1 MREDLERTQS
11 ANSFDSYQNRQQ
23 SYSPSIYR
31 DNYGGDHQNG
41 GYNGGYDGYPPQ
53 NGGGSNTAIIVVI
66 IIATVIILA
75 LGGVVTF
82 FLLNNNDSDSKEP
95 ITTTA
100 AATTAAPT
108 EAQTQVAT
116 VAVVNVEGAKDDDAY
131 QKLNDAGVRY
141 TVSRQ
146 VSTEVDEGYVIS
158 QSPKDGFIKKD
169 EKVTLYIS
177 KGSGK
182 TSSQSS
188 EQAVTAAQSSV
199 TPDPPSPP
207 KYAASSSDYILP
219 YSDSRRYT
227 ESEIK
232 TLSKTRM
239 NYALNEIYAREGRL
253 FKDQQLQSYF
263 NSKSWYHGYIDPAV
277 FDSDI
282 PGHLNTYERYNVD
295 LIVRVQKQLGYR

>member
-11 ANSFDSYQNRQQ
+11 VNNFDMYQNNQQ
-23 SYSPSIYR
+23 GYYSSGYK
-31 DNYGGDHQNG
+31 DNYSNNYQDN
-41 GYNGGYDGYPPQ
+41 GYNGYQPQ
-53 NGGGSNTAIIVVI
+53 NNGGSNKAIIIVI

-82 FLLNNNDSDSKEP
+82 FLLNNGKSEPKEP
-95 ITTTA
+95 MTTTEVTTTV
-100 AATTAAPT
+100 AAT
-108 EAQTQVAT
+108 EAETQAAT
-116 VAVVNVEGAKDDDAY
+116 VAVVNVEGAKEKDAY
-131 QKLNDAGVRY
+131 LKLNEAGISY

-146 VSTEVDEGYVIS
+146 TSDDVAEGYVIS
-158 QSPKDGFIKKD
+158 QSPKDGYIKKD
-169 EKVTLYIS
+169 EKLTLYIS

-182 TSSQSS
+182 ASSQSS

-207 KYAASSSDYILP
+207 QRTISSSDYILP
-219 YSDSRRYT
+219 YADSRRYT

-232 TLSKTRM
+232 TLSKSEM

-253 FKDQQLQSYF
+253 FKDQQLQNYF
-263 NSKSWYHGYIDPAV
+263 NSKSWYHGYIDPAT

-282 PGHLNTYERYNVD
+282 PAHLNTYERYNVD
-295 LIVRVQKQLGYR
+295 LIVRVEKQLGYR